1 MAETYVSAVR
11 GGVVVFETAP
21 GIESGGN
28 IDSDSQTRLG
38 SLEAIAASQYRAG
51 A

>member
-1 MAETYVSAVR
+1 MAETYGGVVQ

-28 IDSDSQTRLG
+28 IQ
-38 SLEAIAASQYRAG
+38 
-51 A
+51 